1 MKKSILLL
9 ACAAALASC
18 TVTQKTAVTAPV
30 TDVSVRQYPT
40 VADLEVKPQKVE
52 RTETWPFVPFNW
64 GQPSVKVRKG
74 NMVADLLAENG
85 ADVLLEPQTVFT
97 KRFLGPRKLTVTGYA
112 ATFSNFRKATKEDL
126 EALDMAVPAH
136 EKTVYN
142 VAQPETALAMG
153 ETDSPE
159 TVKPASRKADWKL
172 SVGWTANTARGGSGY
187 EGDFGHKSGYM
198 IDLEFRKPI
207 KYGIFWGMQIG
218 FEGRGYTYES
228 SENGYTEDQTFTTH
242 AFKAMPINFGYRYD
256 LNKDFSVS
264 AHIGA
269 FVDAW
274 MTTDFSGT
282 TYSRN
287 QRYYD
292 EPGFR
297 ELHEEYDF
305 DCFDLGVAFGIGAQ
319 YKHWTLDFDIHRGCR
334 ERASDLHQRS
344 ISLSLGYV
352 F

>member
-64 GQPSVKVRKG
+64 GQPTMKVRKG

-136 EKTVYN
+136 EKKVYN
-142 VAQPETALAMG
+142 LAQRETAVAMG

-159 TVKPASRKADWKL
+159 AEKNASKKTDWKL
-172 SVGWTANTARGGSGY
+172 SVGWTASRVLCSTVTAVASAIGVVASARRVSRVWVFSRVPARPTPIRAEVRDIIRRRPSSSSAFSSGSPLISG
-187 EGDFGHKSGYM
+187 EVMSGRDFPLWAAW
-198 IDLEFRKPI
+198 D
-207 KYGIFWGMQIG
+207 
-218 FEGRGYTYES
+218 
-228 SENGYTEDQTFTTH
+228 
-242 AFKAMPINFGYRYD
+242 
-256 LNKDFSVS
+256 
-264 AHIGA
+264 GA
-269 FVDAW
+269 DGETVPAPPF
-274 MTTDFSGT
+274 
-282 TYSRN
+282 
-287 QRYYD
+287 
-292 EPGFR
+292 
-297 ELHEEYDF
+297 
-305 DCFDLGVAFGIGAQ
+305 
-319 YKHWTLDFDIHRGCR
+319 
-334 ERASDLHQRS
+334 
-344 ISLSLGYV
+344 
-352 F
+352 

>member
-64 GQPSVKVRKG
+64 GQPTMKVRKG

-136 EKTVYN
+136 EKKVYN
-142 VAQPETALAMG
+142 LAQRETAVAMG

-159 TVKPASRKADWKL
+159 AEKNASKKTDWKL
-172 SVGWTANTARGGSGY
+172 SVGWTASRAKGSHDDG
-187 EGDFGHKSGYM
+187 FSFNSGYM
-198 IDLEFRKPI
+198 AELEFRKPI
-207 KYGIFWGMQIG
+207 KYGIFWGMKTG
-218 FEGRGYTYES
+218 FWSRGFYY
-228 SENGYTEDQTFTTH
+228 NNNAYWDDYMMRIHVWKFQ
-242 AFKAMPINFGYRYD
+242 PINFGYKYE
-256 LNKDFSVS
+256 LNRKLAFT

-269 FVDAW
+269 YFDVW
-274 MTTDFSGT
+274 MAESGDSPSGNWDVFSDYNDNACDVGI
-282 TYSRN
+282 
-287 QRYYD
+287 QF
-292 EPGFR
+292 G
-297 ELHEEYDF
+297 
-305 DCFDLGVAFGIGAQ
+305 LGVEYARWA
-319 YKHWTLDFDIHRGCR
+319 LDFNIDRGCR
-334 ERASDLHQRS
+334 ERMDDLHQRS